1 MAVINSNLLMAMETS
16 KSPQAQTHRY
26 GTRFAA
32 ASIAKYGVDIPCR
45 RQPLVKPQNYSN
57 TRLANGH
64 ALGNVRFT
72 THVNG
77 LTHTL
82 KCTADCIGGRGLR
95 VYDPVG
101 KGVILARGSG
111 TIVSYDRAAQEVNAF
126 KIYDTKKTFLLL
138 GPPTIA
144 MPAHLANTSNGDR
157 ANNCR
162 ITHKA
167 GTNYFNIVTLR
178 PLEAG
183 EEVTVAYGSKFT
195 AIVRKNAKDA
205 DLLRKVER
213 TKNCNMLIQCNECQT
228 WIVKRLFKKHNKLI
242 CDCIK
247 RKNSRKLRSSDK
259 VKLNSGTV

>member
-1 MAVINSNLLMAMETS
+1 
-16 KSPQAQTHRY
+16 
-26 GTRFAA
+26 
-32 ASIAKYGVDIPCR
+32 
-45 RQPLVKPQNYSN
+45 
-57 TRLANGH
+57 
-64 ALGNVRFT
+64 
-72 THVNG
+72 
-77 LTHTL
+77 
-82 KCTADCIGGRGLR
+82 
-95 VYDPVG
+95 
-101 KGVILARGSG
+101 
-111 TIVSYDRAAQEVNAF
+111 
-126 KIYDTKKTFLLL
+126 
-138 GPPTIA
+138 

-213 TKNCNMLIQCNECQT
+213 SKNCNMLIQCNECQT

-247 RKNSRKLRSSDK
+247 RKNARKLRSSDK